1 MGKKE
6 RFNAEGTEKKPR
18 QRSQRGGAPS
28 RAGDENGRLRGY
40 QPAAA
45 SIMFRMRL
53 QESPGPAVPRLEV
66 HWERRSRNFLD
77 SLHAVL
83 SGPRPASRW
92 PSSPFFRVTWVRPRF
107 PGRGVFASVLWHILL
122 INISIPLGHLAGT
135 WFKPERKLLPPRIEI
150 TWYGPA
156 QDLAPLVAPAAAR
169 QPSPPGKREKPLAR
183 RGAQAFHPR
192 ATILSLPSRP
202 SSPRQT
208 LIRPFAPPQPP
219 KILPAMPN
227 VIAWNQTPPARP
239 LLPVP
244 PASLAMLHPKAPRAQ
259 PAPAPAPELPNQE
272 KQLGPLDIARSALAS
287 LQPQLPLAPSS
298 VAAPQARTE
307 KPTTAAAPEIS
318 PSSAALQVIALSIA
332 PGNAPAPPANAQAT
346 LIASPEGTRLGV
358 PGGAPEGAPAT
369 QGGAGN
375 APVAPGGTGTMAGA
389 GALGPP
395 NLVIRSAAG
404 LQAAGPGAGPASGA
418 VAAVIPP
425 AFALPLPPKPEPH
438 FSPILRR
445 APSGPTASA
454 LRPSTIARRILGP
467 GRIHSMLINMPNLTS
482 ATGSWVID
490 FSELGEE
497 GPAAGH
503 LVGPDPTR
511 KVDPRYPPE
520 LAAEHVEGEVVLYAI
535 IRSDGTVGPIRIV
548 KGLDPTLDQNAA
560 AAFARWEFHP
570 ATRDGK
576 PVDLAAVVHI
586 PFRPLPPL

>member
-1 MGKKE
+1 
-6 RFNAEGTEKKPR
+6 
-18 QRSQRGGAPS
+18 
-28 RAGDENGRLRGY
+28 
-40 QPAAA
+40 
-45 SIMFRMRL
+45 MFGMRL
-53 QESPGPAVPRLEV
+53 QESPGLAVPRLEV

-77 SLHAVL
+77 SLHAVF

-92 PSSPFFRVTWVRPRF
+92 PSSPFFRVAWVRPHF
-107 PGRGVFASVLWHILL
+107 PGRGMFASVLWHILL
-122 INISIPLGHLAGT
+122 INLSIPLGHLAGT

-156 QDLAPLVAPAAAR
+156 QDLAPLVAPAPAR
-169 QPSPPGKREKPLAR
+169 RPSPPGKPEKPLAP
-183 RGAQAFHPR
+183 RGAQAFLAR
-192 ATILSLPSRP
+192 ATILSLPATP

-227 VIAWNQTPPARP
+227 VIAWNQKPPARP

-244 PASLAMLHPKAPRAQ
+244 PAALAMLHPQAPRERV
-259 PAPAPAPELPNQE
+259 APEPAPELPNQE
-272 KQLGPLDIARSALAS
+272 KQLGPLDIARSALAP
-287 LQPQLPLAPSS
+287 LEPQLPLAPSS
-298 VAAPQARTE
+298 VAAPQAPAK
-307 KPTTAAAPEIS
+307 KPAAAAAPEIS
-318 PSSAALQVIALSIA
+318 PSAAAVQVIALSIA

-346 LIASPEGTRLGV
+346 LIASPEGTRPGV
-358 PGGAPEGAPAT
+358 PGGAPSGAPGT

-375 APVAPGGTGTMAGA
+375 APVAPGGTGAMAGT

-395 NLVIRSAAG
+395 NLAIRSVSSPQG
-404 LQAAGPGAGPASGA
+404 AGPGIGAASGA
-418 VAAVIPP
+418 LAAVIPP
-425 AFALPLPPKPEPH
+425 AFALPLPPKPVPH
-438 FSPILRR
+438 LSPIMRR
-445 APSGPTASA
+445 APAGPAVSA
-454 LRPSTIARRILGP
+454 LRPGTIARRILGP

-511 KVDPRYPPE
+511 KVDPKYPPE
-520 LAAEHVEGEVVLYAI
+520 LVSERVEGEVVLYAI

-548 KGLDPTLDQNAA
+548 KGLDPTLDKNAA
-560 AAFARWEFHP
+560 AAFARWVFRP
-570 ATRDGK
+570 AMRNGK